1 MAAGPRSES
10 GSDGWSGR
18 VVDASGAPVAHA
30 SVVIVAGSVPVPEI
44 AFLSDDDGR
53 FSVRL
58 PHGAFTFR
66 AHGPAGT
73 GEVEVEDESAGREI
87 VIAIGR

>member
-30 SVVIVAGSVPVPEI
+30 SVVIVTESVPVPEI
-44 AFLSDDDGR
+44 AFLSEVK
-53 FSVRL
+53 SE
-58 PHGAFTFR
+58 AFVLECGGGELEKLDLTFDVK
-66 AHGPAGT
+66 T
-73 GEVEVEDESAGREI
+73 SAR
-87 VIAIGR
+87 VIDLLMR